1 MLSGSGLMDAVR
13 SWLAEQAAGM
23 RGDGIGVEVREWFEG
38 PGPGAVQLTLEIP
51 LKAAEIMVWEDGN
64 AELVFYDF
72 ESRTEVPEH
81 RDIRSG
87 ADLEDALRV
96 TAEWVGKQS

>member
-1 MLSGSGLMDAVR
+1 MLSGPDLMDAVR
-13 SWLAEQAAGM
+13 SWLAVKAAGM
-23 RGDGIGVEVREWFEG
+23 RSTGVGIEVKEWFEG
-38 PGPGAVQLTLEIP
+38 PGPGAVQLTFEVS

-72 ESRTEVPEH
+72 ESRTEIPEH

-87 ADLEDALRV
+87 ADLEDALRM
-96 TAEWVGKQS
+96 TASWVGEQP